1 MRIFLIVLGLAG
13 LMVTGQ
19 GVVGLL
25 APPEGGRLA
34 ERVIRVSREVPAP
47 ETPLTD
53 ARTGAET
60 TLAAWRGEVAVVTL
74 WATWCGVC
82 LIEMPKLE
90 ALAERYEGEGVAFL
104 AVSVDEGEDAAAKV
118 RAHFAAKGYVRLPPL
133 LDPDHLLA
141 AQVGMRG
148 TPTTIVVDRFGQVV
162 AAFEGLAPWGDEATH
177 DWLAALL
184 AAESPEASRALL
196 TSGAF
201 AGG

>member
-1 MRIFLIVLGLAG
+1 MRILLIVFGLTGLFIAG
-13 LMVTGQ
+13 Q
-19 GVVGLL
+19 AAVGFF
-25 APPEGGRLA
+25 APPEGGYF
-34 ERVIRVSREVPAP
+34 EDRVIRVTREVAAP

-53 ARTGAET
+53 ARSGEET
-60 TLAAWRGEVAVVTL
+60 TLAAFRGEVAVVSL
-74 WATWCGVC
+74 WATWCSVC
-82 LIEMPKLE
+82 LTEMPKLA
-90 ALAERYEGEGVAFL
+90 ALQERYAGRGLSVVT
-104 AVSVDEGEDAAAKV
+104 VSVDEEDAAAKV
-118 RAHFAAKGYVRLPPL
+118 LAHLDQRGLGGLPPL

-184 AAESPEASRALL
+184 AAESAEASRLLL
-196 TSGAF
+196 TSGAV